1 MARRKSTP
9 DGTESDLIE
18 TDRNGHHDIG
28 QAETESGHGPGV
40 ADYSKNKEYVA
51 AQAGTDVGVADDA
64 ADDAQSAANLVGQS
78 DRLAI
83 KRANF
88 KRLCDKRVT
97 KILTALD
104 VLKNLANTN
113 TYDWTQDQHNKIF
126 DRIENVVTDVRLVFE
141 NAKKTKVRDKSQLR
155 FDV

>member
-1 MARRKSTP
+1 MARRKITP
-9 DGTESDLIE
+9 DGTVSDLIE

-28 QAETESGHGPGV
+28 
-40 ADYSKNKEYVA
+40 
-51 AQAGTDVGVADDA
+51 DVGVADDA
-64 ADDAQSAANLVGQS
+64 AEDAQSAANLVGQS

-141 NAKKTKVRDKSQLR
+141 NAKKTKVRDKS
-155 FDV
+155 